1 MLKVDL
7 RTKFLVS
14 LLLVSATVIAATL
27 WMVGRSVRVQ
37 LQKQIAD
44 DLHNSLVV
52 FGDFQRQREIGLAS
66 DAELLANLP
75 SLKALMTTSDAATI
89 QDASAD
95 VWRLIPADVFVLADR
110 TGNVMAIH
118 TSIPGLTRTVAQALL
133 KDSLPADQPSF
144 WWYGGGHL
152 YQLFLQP
159 IYFGSRE
166 DGTVLGFLGVGHE
179 IDELLAHEVSRV
191 ASSQVAFFYG
201 NTLIASTVQS
211 GQDSLL
217 PLSNVSASDP
227 GLSNPAQVRIGN
239 ETFLATTVQLTPSIP
254 PYVRLMVLKSYDQA
268 SGFLDRLG
276 RSLLA
281 LGIIAVLGGSTV
293 VFLISYTFTKPLS
306 NLVAGVR
313 ALETGDFS
321 YPLMNR
327 TGDEVAELT
336 AAFDQMRANL
346 QRTQQQLLASE
357 QLATIGRT
365 ARSISHDLRHPLTA
379 VLANAEFLRDKN
391 LDGGQR
397 EELYGEIRTA
407 VDQMTDL
414 VESLLEF
421 SHPRDSLHRICGSLE
436 ETVDHA
442 RRAVQAHPRYH
453 EMNITV
459 HSEGRCE
466 TSFDPKKL
474 ERALANVLLNACE
487 FAPRDGGQI
496 DIDLREIKDCIE
508 IRIID
513 NGPGIPAEIRDKL
526 FQPFVSHGKQN
537 GIGLGLAIAQK
548 IFQDHAGDASLES
561 TQPGRTVFKLTLPL
575 VMSSAAVPK
584 TR

>member
-14 LLLVSATVIAATL
+14 LLVVSATVIAATL

-75 SLKALMTTSDAATI
+75 SLKALMTTNDAATI

-110 TGNVMAIH
+110 TGKVMAIH
-118 TSIPGLTRTVAQALL
+118 TSIPGLTRTDAQTLL

-179 IDELLAHEVSRV
+179 IDKMLAHEVSRV

-211 GQDSLL
+211 GQDTLL
-217 PLSNVSASDP
+217 PLSNVSASEP
-227 GLSNPAQVRIGN
+227 SLSNPTQVQIGD

-281 LGIIAVLGGSTV
+281 LGIIAVLGGSAV

-321 YPLMNR
+321 YPLLNR

-346 QRTQQQLLASE
+346 RRTQQQLLANE

-397 EELYGEIRTA
+397 EELYEEIRTA

-414 VESLLEF
+414 VDSLLEF
-421 SHPRDSLHRICGSLE
+421 SHPRDSLHRVVASLE
-436 ETVDHA
+436 EAVKHA

-453 EMNITV
+453 EMNIAV

-496 DIDLREIKDCIE
+496 DIDLREVKDSIE

-513 NGPGIPAEIRDKL
+513 NGPGIPEEIRDKL
-526 FQPFVSHGKQN
+526 FQPFVSYGKQN

-561 TQPGRTVFKLTLPL
+561 TEPGRTVFKLTLPL
-575 VMSSAAVPK
+575 VMSAATVSE